1 MRLLPILWG
10 KPPAEQDWRR
20 LGDAR
25 IAIGYPDK
33 IMPARAV
40 HGSPGRVLAIGA
52 EPDWLCEF
60 IRVDDTLDAPKLEF
74 ALKWALEAEEG
85 LDGEDVAEKLASWMG
100 VEVTF
105 KGMEEINAEAQA

>member
-1 MRLLPILWG
+1 MRLLPILWA
-10 KPPAEQDWRR
+10 KEPAEQDWRR

-33 IMPARAV
+33 LMPARAV

-52 EPDWLCEF
+52 EPDWLCEY
-60 IRVDDTLDAPKLEF
+60 IRVDDTHDSAKLEF
-74 ALKWALEAEEG
+74 ALKWCLEPEEEIS
-85 LDGEDVAEKLASWMG
+85 GEDIADKLASWMG

-105 KGMEEINAEAQA
+105 KGMEEINAEA